1 MKKRPFALRLLI
13 LEAALLTGRSWGRVG
28 VVADNP
34 QLYHD
39 LHTTPPLWLYVSIS
53 SIWGIIFSLLTIAL
67 WRRHLW
73 SWRVFWPVLLIY
85 SLFSTGWFAVFA
97 ANPYDHQRFAF
108 LVVLA
113 GLGLILNL
121 VLLRRPKV
129 RRAFQKSTDVGE
141 INL

>member
-1 MKKRPFALRLLI
+1 MNKRPFALRLLI
-13 LEAALLTGRSWGRVG
+13 WEAAILAGRSWGRVG

-39 LHTTPPLWLYVSIS
+39 LHTKPPLWLYVSIS
-53 SIWGIIFSLLTIAL
+53 TIWGIIFSLLTIAL
-67 WRRHLW
+67 WRRHFW

-85 SLFSTGWFAVFA
+85 SVFSAGWSARFA

-108 LVVLA
+108 LVVLVV
-113 GLGLILNL
+113 LGLILNL